1 MDIALAQK
9 NRAGG
14 STSALPSVSCTFT
27 EPNVAGRLLV
37 AIARLDDDTTTKIPV
52 ISDSLGNTWSQVVT
66 HRSASTP
73 RLSIWCAPNCKA
85 GLNTVTMTPPVD
97 SNGQLLFIFE
107 YRGSLETSPADG
119 SNSWSGVLAGG
130 ADACTSGNI
139 VTTRDADLVIAC
151 LMETTGAGSYGTVAP
166 GTGFTQLDQAD
177 CGPGTYGRC
186 TVEHKVVGNA
196 GTYAGTFTHTVSF
209 PNGMVVAAAFK
220 RMQLT
225 DELAPTFPATPV
237 LDSATRADEN
247 PATGWT
253 YPFWTG
259 NASLKIASNNLTSV
273 LGTGSG
279 VLSRGPFG
287 NNSEVHAKCNAAG
300 GGFELYLCASGTG
313 QGNNNLITTYFL
325 NYGIAGANLLRVYK
339 WNLGVITVL
348 GADIAQTFTAG
359 DSLGLRRVGTTLEV
373 WYKVGSGLW
382 KRIATRTDASFVN
395 GGKLGA
401 VMSATTNIANFGGGS
416 YGDNLV
422 DRAWPITL
430 GSVGASLNDQAT
442 FKEYTFDD
450 KTVRKDWK

>member
-1 MDIALAQK
+1 M
-9 NRAGG
+9 
-14 STSALPSVSCTFT
+14 
-27 EPNVAGRLLV
+27 
-37 AIARLDDDTTTKIPV
+37 
-52 ISDSLGNTWSQVVT
+52 QV
-66 HRSASTP
+66 
-73 RLSIWCAPNCKA
+73 
-85 GLNTVTMTPPVD
+85 
-97 SNGQLLFIFE
+97 
-107 YRGSLETSPADG
+107 
-119 SNSWSGVLAGG
+119 GV
-130 ADACTSGNI
+130 DACTSGNI
-139 VTTRDADLVIAC
+139 VTTRDNDLLLAC
-151 LMETTGAGSYGTVAP
+151 LMETTGIANYGTVAV
-166 GTGFTQLDQAD
+166 GTGFTLVDQAD

-186 TVEHKVVGNA
+186 TVEQKICGAA
-196 GTYAGTFTHTVSF
+196 GAYAGTFTHTDQF
-209 PNGMVVAAAFK
+209 PNGIIVAAAFK
-220 RMQLT
+220 RLQLT
-225 DELAPTFPATPV
+225 DEAAPIFPATPV

-259 NASLKIASNNLTSV
+259 NASLKIASNQLTAV
-273 LGTGSG
+273 AGTGSG

-287 NNSEVHAKCNAAG
+287 NNSEVYAKCNAAG

-313 QGNNNLITTYFL
+313 QGNNNLVTTYFL

-339 WNLGVITVL
+339 WNLGVLTVL

-359 DSLGLRRVGTTLEV
+359 DCLGLRRVGTTLEV

-382 KRIATRTDASFVN
+382 KRIATRTDASFMT

-422 DRAWPITL
+422 DRPWPITL